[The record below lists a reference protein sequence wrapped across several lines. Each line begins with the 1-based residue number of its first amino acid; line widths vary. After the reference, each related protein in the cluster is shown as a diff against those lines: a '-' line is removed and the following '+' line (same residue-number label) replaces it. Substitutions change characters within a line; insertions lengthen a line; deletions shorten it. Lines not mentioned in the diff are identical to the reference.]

1 VFVKVFLKAI
11 LTEQQIVALFRFK
24 EGFTS
29 FLARLFLSLIRILPV
44 RLKLS
49 IKSGLHITKKIDFE
63 KRDIFLNVESLLEYT
78 TRSFSCAKEPEMAN
92 WFETF
97 FREGD
102 VFYDI
107 GANVGPYSLVASKMF
122 EGKIKVY
129 AFEPGFPNFS
139 QLSKNVFINN
149 GQESIIPVQIALS
162 DQTEISIFHYSNLIP
177 GGANHA
183 LGKPIDYKGEVFKPV
198 FKQPI
203 IAFRLDDFIT
213 LFCIPTPNHIKIDVD
228 GIEFRILKGAEQ
240 TLRGPTL
247 RSLMVEIDE
256 ANPEM
261 TKMVQ
266 FLYDQGFSIYS
277 KYKYVEGGHTG
288 PASKLFNYL
297 FIKNRM
303 AF

>member
-1 VFVKVFLKAI
+1 MFVKVFLKTI
-11 LTEQQIVALFRFK
+11 LTEHQFKILIRFK
-24 EGFTS
+24 KGFTL
-29 FLARLFLSLIRILPV
+29 FLTRLFLSLIKILPV
-44 RLKLS
+44 RLQLL
-49 IKSGLHITKKIDFE
+49 IKSSVNVTKKLDF
-63 KRDIFLNVESLLEYT
+63 KKCDIFLNVESHLEYT
-78 TRSFSCAKEPEMAN
+78 IRSFSCAKEPEMAN

-139 QLSKNVFINN
+139 QLSKNIFINN
-149 GQESIIPVQIALS
+149 SQESVIPMQIALS
-162 DQTEISIFHYSNLIP
+162 DQTRIGIFHYSNLIP
-177 GGANHA
+177 GGALHT
-183 LGKPIDYKGEVFKPV
+183 LGEPIDYKGEVFKPI

-213 LFCIPTPNHIKIDVD
+213 LFNIPTPNHIKIDVD
-228 GIEFRILKGAEQ
+228 GIEFKILRGAEQ

-256 ANPEM
+256 ANPEA
-261 TKMVQ
+261 TKMIQ
-266 FLYDQGFSIYS
+266 FLYDQGFSIQS
-277 KYKYVEGGHTG
+277 QYKYVEGGHTG

-297 FIKNRM
+297 FKKNM
-303 AF
+303 IFY

>member
-1 VFVKVFLKAI
+1 MFVKVFLKTI
-11 LTEQQIVALFRFK
+11 LTERRFEIWIRFK
-24 EGFTS
+24 RGFTL
-29 FLARLFLSLIRILPV
+29 FLTRLLLSLIKILPV
-44 RLKLS
+44 RLQVL
-49 IKSGLHITKKIDFE
+49 IKSSLNVTKKMDF
-63 KRDIFLNVESLLEYT
+63 KKCDIFLNVESLLEYT

-129 AFEPGFPNFS
+129 AFEPGFQNFS

-149 GQESIIPVQIALS
+149 SQESIIPVQIALS
-162 DQTEISIFHYSNLIP
+162 DQTGIGIFHYSNLIP

-183 LGKPIDYKGEVFKPV
+183 LGEPIDYKGELFETV

-213 LFCIPTPNHIKIDVD
+213 LFNIPTPNHIKIDVD
-228 GIEFRILKGAEQ
+228 GIEFRILRGAEQ
-240 TLRGPTL
+240 TLRRTTI
-247 RSLMVEIDE
+247 RSLMVEINE
-256 ANPEM
+256 ANPEA
-261 TKMVQ
+261 TKMIQ
-266 FLYDQGFSIYS
+266 FLYDQGFAIHS
-277 KYKYVEGGHTG
+277 KHKYVEGGDSG

-297 FIKNRM
+297 FQKI
-303 AF
+303 